1 MRERPAGHLPETDRP
16 ARPEQQTADERT
28 VHHSVWKSPSHG
40 RVILDGA
47 LPTRPAGSETE
58 NVVFQAG
65 ALANEGAAEEVLTVW
80 RAEGRSEPMAVNFVP
95 LYRSVQ
101 E

>member
-1 MRERPAGHLPETDRP
+1 MVESSL
-16 ARPEQQTADERT
+16 T
-28 VHHSVWKSPSHG
+28 VLHEPVLLNP
-40 RVILDGA
+40 
-47 LPTRPAGSETE
+47 ETE